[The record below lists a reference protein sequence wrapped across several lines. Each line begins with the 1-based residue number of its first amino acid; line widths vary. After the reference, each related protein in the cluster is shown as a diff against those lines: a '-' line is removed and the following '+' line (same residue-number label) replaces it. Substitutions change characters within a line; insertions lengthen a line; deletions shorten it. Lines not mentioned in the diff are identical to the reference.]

1 MGEAVSWEDNDDFI
15 DNLKGTQGYLHWKSG
30 TSLRSNWSWRLLFGR
45 LLNNAYKD
53 LAWKHGNIYLSALCI
68 YSEVMEALK
77 FQPGLYFLN
86 LESGTGYLSS
96 IMGLILD
103 SLFFFLNSILKRKKK
118 KPTLQKVNQDEKAE
132 SIQWHLAR
140 EDSLRCWEKP
150 AETSFGYIFPRRNWL
165 K

>member
-1 MGEAVSWEDNDDFI
+1 
-15 DNLKGTQGYLHWKSG
+15 
-30 TSLRSNWSWRLLFGR
+30 
-45 LLNNAYKD
+45 
-53 LAWKHGNIYLSALCI
+53 
-68 YSEVMEALK
+68 MEALK

-132 SIQWHLAR
+132 SYVPDEGTR
-140 EDSLRCWEKP
+140 
-150 AETSFGYIFPRRNWL
+150 
-165 K
+165 